1 LDETKRDGDEYFVNY
16 DEYRRTSQ
24 VRFFPIYQER
34 GLDTATFYLNKYFPD
49 EFEYDPNHLKT
60 SEIKKVQR
68 QFPVVLDNLSE
79 KEKNRTILMKEA
91 KRILRS
97 KLRRKNK
104 AYKSAVEDLRIA
116 SNLEA
121 YQESLDELKLRLSS
135 GRSFHETS
143 GKNSWQSW
151 IRNNNWLFGIRY
163 LHPIPKEQVGFK
175 NIPDFL
181 FPTTDGFLDILEIK
195 TPKPDVIR
203 KDEGHAKSYI
213 WCPDTNVA
221 IGQVVNY
228 LQEMEDHR
236 LEIRDNINESYGAT
250 YGMVFH
256 VVRPRAFI
264 LVGKSEKWGTK
275 QKEAFRRLNY
285 SLHGIEVITYSEL
298 VRRGESIIAMLRA
311 EAPSH

>member
-1 LDETKRDGDEYFVNY
+1 M
-16 DEYRRTSQ
+16 
-24 VRFFPIYQER
+24 
-34 GLDTATFYLNKYFPD
+34 DTARFYLNKYFPA

-60 SEIKKVQR
+60 SEIKKVER

-79 KEKNRTILMKEA
+79 KEGNQIILLEEA
-91 KRILRS
+91 NRILRS
-97 KLRRKNK
+97 KLRKKKK
-104 AYKSAVEDLRIA
+104 AYKSAVQDLRIA

-121 YQESLDELKLRLSS
+121 YQESLDELKLRLPS

-143 GKNSWQSW
+143 GGNSWQSW
-151 IRNNNWLFGIRY
+151 IRNNNWLFGIQY
-163 LHPIPKEQVGFK
+163 LHPIPKEQVGFN

-181 FPTTDGFLDILEIK
+181 FPTSDGFLDILEIK

-203 KDEGHAKSYI
+203 RDEGHADSYI
-213 WCPDTNVA
+213 WCPDTNTA

-236 LEIRDNINESYGAT
+236 LEIRDNINESYGAK

-264 LVGKSEKWGTK
+264 LLGKSENWSPKK
-275 QKEAFRRLNY
+275 KEACRRLNY

-298 VRRGESIIAMLRA
+298 VKRGESIIAMLRA